1 MCVLVVEADA
11 FLAIDVGLEI
21 EAMGGR
27 PLGPV
32 VNVDEAIDVLDAGSV
47 GAAVVNSDVEGHV
60 EHLIERLNGGQLP
73 HVTHSSSGR
82 LPFNSAAQ
90 VPHFTRPLD
99 PRLLLQSLLCEVA
112 RRDGN

>member
-1 MCVLVVEADA
+1 
-11 FLAIDVGLEI
+11 
-21 EAMGGR
+21 
-27 PLGPV
+27 
-32 VNVDEAIDVLDAGSV
+32 
-47 GAAVVNSDVEGHV
+47 
-60 EHLIERLNGGQLP
+60 LP